1 MRATLSCHFVGAL
14 PAALFISNHSY
25 SNRSHFF
32 FFPSRSSTSAP
43 LQETQAD
50 TKLDSLFDPSSDSE
64 SESES
69 GAAEYSECSS
79 VASFVS
85 APFCPTSPPRPVA
98 TDVTTPTLQQQLESA
113 SPAKLK
119 LLCGKFAAESA
130 AKAVL
135 AEEYKAQLAKI
146 DKLELKLTARLD
158 RNERKLTRA
167 ITLLTEAHERIAH
180 LCETV
185 EVFEQDQETH

>member
-1 MRATLSCHFVGAL
+1 M
-14 PAALFISNHSY
+14 Y
-25 SNRSHFF
+25 SV
-32 FFPSRSSTSAP
+32 
-43 LQETQAD
+43 D
-50 TKLDSLFDPSSDSE
+50 
-64 SESES
+64 
-69 GAAEYSECSS
+69 SS

-85 APFCPTSPPRPVA
+85 APFCPTSPPRTIATVA
-98 TDVTTPTLQQQLESA
+98 TATPTLQQQLETA
-113 SPAKLK
+113 TPAKLK

-130 AKAVL
+130 AKGVL

-146 DKLELKLTARLD
+146 DKLECKLTARLD
-158 RNERKLTRA
+158 RSERQLTRA